1 MKKIHTSLCFLIK
14 KARKEQ
20 CHMKHI
26 LWFSRHEMS
35 DAQRAALGDDVNIE
49 QVNKTI
55 ASAYELQEEINRADV
70 IAIVAPIHLQEQFL
84 KLAGNKPVIM
94 AVSERI
100 IVPNEE
106 GGEDKVEFKFVKWEQ
121 LDRIEV
127 VKHDYVPE

>member
-1 MKKIHTSLCFLIK
+1 
-14 KARKEQ
+14 
-20 CHMKHI
+20 MKHV

-70 IAIVAPIHLQEQFL
+70 IAIVAPISLQQQFL
-84 KLAGNKPVIM
+84 KLAGSKPVIM

>member
-1 MKKIHTSLCFLIK
+1 MLSHEKSKKG
-14 KARKEQ
+14 A